1 MPFRYLYRRDPQA
14 STLVA
19 PALRAT
25 VEPLPNTKVSK
36 VKDKDLDDNKEV
48 LGPLLEENSNRREAA
63 EQERNKEDNYSI
75 TLSALT
81 TSNKDCN
88 NISNIE
94 DNSNQLSTLGKS
106 SNKED
111 EEEDYNLPNRLQ
123 RQETPLNYT
132 LSNNNRLSPN
142 YLLILI

>member
-14 STLVA
+14 SALVA
-19 PALRAT
+19 PALRAI
-25 VEPLPNTKVSK
+25 VEPPPNIKVSK
-36 VKDKDLDDNKEV
+36 AKDKDLDSNKEV

-63 EQERNKEDNYSI
+63 KQERNEEDNRSI
-75 TLSALT
+75 ALSVLT

-94 DNSNQLSTLGKS
+94 DNSNQLLTLGKS

-111 EEEDYNLPNRLQ
+111 KEEDYNLPNRLQ

-132 LSNNNRLSPN
+132 LSNDNYLSPN